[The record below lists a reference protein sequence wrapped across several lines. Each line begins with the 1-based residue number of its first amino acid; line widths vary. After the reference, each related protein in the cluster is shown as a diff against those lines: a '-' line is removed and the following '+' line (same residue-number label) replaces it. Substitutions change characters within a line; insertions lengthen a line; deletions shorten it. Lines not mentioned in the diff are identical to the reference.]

1 MLPTLEEQA
10 RVAGSD
16 APRDRQKGGRLGP
29 GVKTEWDLRIHFSS
43 KGASVTW
50 HQPRVARYS
59 DFFLR
64 DAKNLDLHMK
74 SPSF

>member
-1 MLPTLEEQA
+1 MLEEQA

-29 GVKTEWDLRIHFSS
+29 GVKTEWHVRIHFSS

-50 HQPRVARYS
+50 HQPSVARS
-59 DFFLR
+59 DFFFLSR
-64 DAKNLDLHMK
+64 EAKNLDLQMK